1 MNATPD
7 DASPEEIRR
16 TVDSTREE
24 VDRTMDELEA
34 RLSVRRKV
42 DQARARLGSAAET
55 AREKLSTA
63 ADAITPNITTMI
75 RMDHTHVLAAF
86 RRFRSYMPPGR
97 KRALVTNVCLA
108 LEVHAQLEEEIF
120 YPALAAV
127 APDDDVLDK
136 SRPEHD
142 EMRRLIAELR
152 ALQPDNELFD
162 DTFRTLMRT
171 VLHHVADEETVLLPL
186 AEDVLGDELGALGWR
201 MTKRRMELLRGHVG
215 ELTMSTAR
223 TFPVGT
229 AAAAAGVLTL
239 TWLLFRSGNNRPS

>member
-1 MNATPD
+1 MNTTPD
-7 DASPEEIRR
+7 ENASPEEIRR

-42 DQARARLGSAAET
+42 DNAREKLGTAAET
-55 AREKLSTA
+55 AREKLSMA
-63 ADAITPNITTMI
+63 ADALTPNITTMI
-75 RMDHTHVLAAF
+75 RMDHAHVLAAF
-86 RRFRSYMPPGR
+86 RRFRSYLPLGR
-97 KRALVTNVCLA
+97 KRALVANVCLA

-142 EMRRLIAELR
+142 EMRRLIVELR
-152 ALQPDNELFD
+152 ALEPDSELFD
-162 DTFRTLMRT
+162 GTFRTLMRT

-186 AEDVLGDELGALGWR
+186 AEDVLGDDLGELGWR
-201 MTKRRMELLRGHVG
+201 MTKRRIELLKPRLG
-215 ELTMSTAR
+215 ELTTTTAR
-223 TFPVGT
+223 TFPIGT
-229 AAAAAGVLTL
+229 AAAAAGLVGL
-239 TWLLFRSGNNRPS
+239 TWLLFRGNDRS

>member
-7 DASPEEIRR
+7 ENASPEEIRR
-16 TVDSTREE
+16 NVDSTREE
-24 VDRTMDELEA
+24 VDRTMDELES
-34 RLSVRRKV
+34 RLSVRRRV
-42 DQARARLGSAAET
+42 DSAREKLGSAADA

-63 ADAITPNITTMI
+63 ADAMSPSITTMI
-75 RMDHTHVLAAF
+75 RMDHTHVLSAF
-86 RRFRSYMPPGR
+86 RRFRSYMPIGR
-97 KRALVTNVCLA
+97 KRALVGTVCLA

-142 EMRRLIAELR
+142 EMRRLIGELR
-152 ALQPDNELFD
+152 AQGPENPSFD

-201 MTKRRMELLRGHVG
+201 MTKRRMELLRPRVR
-215 ELTMSTAR
+215 ELTTTTAR

-239 TWLLFRSGNNRPS
+239 TYLLFRGRSH